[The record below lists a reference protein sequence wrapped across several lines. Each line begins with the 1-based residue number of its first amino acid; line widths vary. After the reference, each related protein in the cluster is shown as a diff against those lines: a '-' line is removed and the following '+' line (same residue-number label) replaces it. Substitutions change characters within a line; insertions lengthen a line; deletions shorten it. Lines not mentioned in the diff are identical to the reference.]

1 MGGAQ
6 ATTTKAPTMPR
17 INDQWHHKDRTRSK
31 AYGTGLRWQSCWTE
45 NGKERRKS
53 FATKTAAEDH
63 QVAVGHRQRVG
74 GYIDPTAGRVFIRDI
89 LPDWEATLIHLA
101 PSTRAAVQS
110 DLHASI
116 APYWGDR
123 ILADVRRTDVQQW
136 ATTMEKAP
144 RTVQT
149 IHGRLLTFLTWCV
162 DEGRITTNPAARVNL
177 PQGRRRE
184 HRFLNPQQIHALA
197 DAIGEHYR
205 DLVLLLAS
213 TGLRIGEAAELRVKD
228 LNLERGRLTVNRA
241 VVFVRGNPMI
251 GPPKSGHARSVPV
264 TPTVAAALAAR
275 TATLG
280 PDDLV
285 FPTPRGRQLRASNF
299 KRRTFNEAVARA
311 NEDGAGIPAD
321 LWVHDLRHTAASLA
335 VASGASVKSI
345 QRMLGHATAA
355 ITLDVYAGLFDQE
368 LDDVADRM
376 ENLLQ
381 GS

>member
-1 MGGAQ
+1 MA
-6 ATTTKAPTMPR
+6 R
-17 INDQWHHKDRTRSK
+17 VNDLWHNKDRTRSK
-31 AYGTGLRWQSCWTE
+31 AYGTGSRWQACWTA

-53 FATKTAAEDH
+53 YTTKAAAEDH
-63 QVAVGHRQRVG
+63 LVAVGHSQRTG

-89 LPDWEATLIHLA
+89 LSDWENTLVHLS

-110 DLHASI
+110 DLRASI
-116 APYWGDR
+116 EPYWGER
-123 ILADVRRTDVQQW
+123 ILADVRRADVQQW
-136 ATTMEKAP
+136 VTSMDKAP

-149 IHGRLLTFLTWCV
+149 IHGRLHSFLTWCV
-162 DEGRITTNPAARVNL
+162 DEGRIATNPAARVNL

-184 HRFLNPQQIHALA
+184 HRFLAPAQIYALA
-197 DAIGEHYR
+197 DAIDERYR

-241 VVFVRGNPMI
+241 VVFVRGNAMI
-251 GPPKSGHARSVPV
+251 GPPKSGKARSVPV
-264 TPTVAAALAAR
+264 TPSIAQALAAR
-275 TATLG
+275 AEALG
-280 PDDLV
+280 PDDLL
-285 FPTPRGRQLRASNF
+285 FTTPRGRQLRASNF
-299 KRRTFNEAVARA
+299 KRRYFNDAVTWA
-311 NEDGAGIPAD
+311 NQEGADIPAD

-376 ENLLQ
+376 EALINA
-381 GS
+381 GKPNVT